1 MRRATGRHA
10 ARVAHGPRIK
20 SGVTMLYLAA
30 LAFLSAPAFAD
41 SRLPAQ
47 ELAYTQLPN
56 PKQEAKAKELM
67 ESLRCLVC
75 QGQSIAD
82 SDAEMAGN
90 MRAEVREQV
99 RDGKSPDQI
108 RGWLVERYGDYVTYD
123 PPFSWLT
130 APLWLTPILLIAI
143 GLFIARRSFGKEE
156 TE

>member
-1 MRRATGRHA
+1 MRGR
-10 ARVAHGPRIK
+10 I
-20 SGVTMLYLAA
+20 A
-30 LAFLSAPAFAD
+30 LALALIAAGPALAD
-41 SRLPAQ
+41 SRLPPQ
-47 ELAYTQLPN
+47 PLAYTQLPD

-99 RDGKSPDQI
+99 QAGKSPETI
-108 RGWLVERYGDYVTYD
+108 RAWLVERYGDYVTYD

-130 APLWLTPILLIAI
+130 APLWATPILLIAL
-143 GLFIARRSFGKEE
+143 GLFIARRSFGKDDGSLPEE
-156 TE
+156 AE